1 MATIAK
7 TTTGE
12 VKRMMDIVER
22 LRFYVIGDSDINAA
36 ADEIERLRAELQP
49 YREANK
55 RLKDIYDTLRG
66 MVDPNAKI
74 EPCECRRNCHGDFH
88 IPCPYWLAQK

>member
-1 MATIAK
+1 
-7 TTTGE
+7 
-12 VKRMMDIVER
+12 MDIVER
-22 LRFYVIGDSDINAA
+22 LRQEIGGYTDVHLEKAETDMREA
-36 ADEIERLRAELQP
+36 ADEIERLRSELQP

-55 RLKDIYDTLRG
+55 RLKDTYDTLRG

>member
-1 MATIAK
+1 MT
-7 TTTGE
+7 
-12 VKRMMDIVER
+12 DIVER
-22 LRFYVIGDSDINAA
+22 LRDAKKYVVWDEELYTEA

-55 RLKDIYDTLRG
+55 RLKDTYDTLRG

>member
-66 MVDPNAKI
+66 MVDPNAQI